1 MPLGLLEIHRW
12 LCCTP
17 PPVLNNQR
25 LCPYP
30 FSRVFY
36 KWKYVAC
43 TLSCLTSVSQHDY
56 FEVHPC
62 LFMHQ
67 WDIPSDC
74 HRMDTKRILFIRSS
88 ADGHLACFQFL
99 SIKNKAAIY
108 IHVKVFVRT
117 NISFSRG
124 EMPRSGI
131 TRSHVPLTFTE
142 KEPLPDCVALWFQQR
157 RGPLLAGRLDAQSF

>member
-1 MPLGLLEIHRW
+1 
-12 LCCTP
+12 
-17 PPVLNNQR
+17 
-25 LCPYP
+25 
-30 FSRVFY
+30 
-36 KWKYVAC
+36 
-43 TLSCLTSVSQHDY
+43 
-56 FEVHPC
+56 
-62 LFMHQ
+62 MHQ

-124 EMPRSGI
+124 EMPTSRI
-131 TRSHVPLTFTE
+131 TRSHVRLTFTE
-142 KEPLPDCVALWFQQR
+142 KEALPNHIGLCFQQR
-157 RGPLLAGRLDAQSF
+157 RGPLLAGHLDGQSF